1 MRRQAPSAG
10 PAVFDGNVATGS
22 GSAAGP
28 DQAVVRQQPDPWR
41 IAFFGL
47 LCVGIAAVA
56 VWTLFGSRLLVVRHV
71 QVTGTPLVSA
81 TQVRRAAAIR
91 LGVPLAD
98 VNTGAI
104 ARRIER
110 IDAVAT
116 AQVSRSWPDTIVIT
130 VRDRTPALAVASGG
144 KYELIDG
151 AGVTVRLVSRKPAG
165 MPLLTAPPAVLRG
178 SPAIGAAVGVLRELP
193 SWLRG
198 QVRSVTASPADGV
211 TLRLADGI
219 TVRWGGTGQ
228 AALKA
233 AELAELMRTHATY
246 YDVSDP
252 STAVTAG

>member
-1 MRRQAPSAG
+1 MRRHSAPGETMVFEGNDSAG
-10 PAVFDGNVATGS
+10 AGSPAEPD
-22 GSAAGP
+22 AAVGRRP
-28 DQAVVRQQPDPWR
+28 ADPWR
-41 IAFFGL
+41 LAFFGL
-47 LCVGIAAVA
+47 LVLGVAAAAVWA
-56 VWTLFGSRLLVVRHV
+56 LFGSRLLVVRHV
-71 QVTGTPLVSA
+71 EVTGTALVPA
-81 TQVRRAAAIR
+81 AQIRAAAAVRPGI
-91 LGVPLAD
+91 PLVD

-104 ARRIER
+104 ARRVEQ
-110 IDAVAT
+110 IDAVAS

-130 VRDRTPALAVASGG
+130 VRDRTPVLAVAVAGQ
-144 KYELIDG
+144 YELIDG
-151 AGVTVRLVSRKPAG
+151 AGVTVRWASRKPAW

-193 SWLRG
+193 SRLRA
-198 QVRSVTASPADGV
+198 QVRSVTAASADAV
-211 TLRLADGI
+211 TLHLADGI